1 MTADYTPEGIV
12 ANEDDAGRT
21 PQDWGRYRE
30 VEKKVRTAE
39 QKAKDLERENAFLKA
54 GINPA
59 DEKAPPHTQLFVDGY
74 KGDLDP
80 KAIIAEAIKMNILK
94 PKPAPTDPATQP
106 ANAQAAQGNSKIDN
120 AANGAQPA
128 EGGGT
133 NVERIDQA
141 FEEGGVDGMA
151 AELAKQGIPTVHS
164 P

>member
-1 MTADYTPEGIV
+1 MTDMTPEGIV
-12 ANEDDAGRT
+12 QNEDDAGRT
-21 PQDWGRYRE
+21 PQDWGRFRE
-30 VEKKVRTAE
+30 EEKKRKAAE
-39 QKAKDLERENAFLKA
+39 EKAKGLERDLAFRNA

-59 DEKAPPHTQLFVDGY
+59 DKDAPPHTQMFVDAY

-80 KAIIAEAIKMNILK
+80 KAIIAEAVKMNILA
-94 PKPAPTDPATQP
+94 PEPAPTDPATQP